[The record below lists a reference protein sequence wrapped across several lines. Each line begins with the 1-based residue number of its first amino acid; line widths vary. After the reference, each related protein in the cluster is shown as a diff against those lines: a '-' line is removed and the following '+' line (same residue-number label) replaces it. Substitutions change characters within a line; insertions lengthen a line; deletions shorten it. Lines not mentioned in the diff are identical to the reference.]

1 MHRHSLIYLVKQ
13 LRLIITVFIGMLLHV
28 IQAKAQDMPALSPF
42 PAEFR
47 YEKENG
53 SYILDSASVIHTSPE
68 SEKAAEL
75 FAAYLLQHHGIRVQ
89 VQQVIPGTRNSPLTE
104 KSILLAYSAALQ
116 KKSGYQ
122 LSVTGSG
129 ITIMG
134 DSSGIFYGLQTL
146 QQLIPSN
153 QPQSRQFNIQGCE
166 VKDYPRF
173 SYRGMHL
180 DVGRHMFSTDYV
192 KKYIDFLAWHKFNYF
207 HWHLTEDQGWRIE
220 IDKYPNLTV
229 TGSRRK
235 QTLAGR
241 YGSDKYDGKPY
252 GGYYTKQEI
261 RDIVRYAAD
270 RHITVIPEVDM
281 PGHSLAALASYP
293 YLGCSKGPYDVMQT
307 WGVSPEV
314 LCAGNDSTYQF
325 VTDVLTE
332 LMELFPS
339 PYIHIGGDEC
349 PKERWKKCPDC
360 QARIKKEGLANEHE
374 LQSYFI
380 RRVERF
386 VNSKGRTI
394 IGWDEILEGGLAPNA
409 VVMSWRGEQGGIQ
422 AAKMHHDVIM
432 TPETPL
438 YLNHAQSLYEDSIT
452 QGGFNPI
459 EKVYA
464 YDPVPKAL
472 TQEQSKYILG
482 AQGNLWSEYIS
493 NEAKLE
499 YMLFP
504 RISALAEALWSPK
517 EKKDWE
523 GFSKR
528 LPGIIKRY
536 ALWKVKFST
545 AYYDLQPAIKSLPGV
560 AVFWELTTNKE
571 NARIWWTADSAS
583 GQKRLYQ
590 KKIPIK
596 TSGTY
601 GAYID
606 HPDLPQKWIWQT
618 FSLNKATAKKVI
630 LKQEPNKSYSLGGAN
645 SLVDGIQ
652 NTLGM
657 LKSAQFL
664 GFNGRD
670 FEATIDLEK
679 MTHCSEINLHAFE
692 QTGSWIYRPKEV
704 RFSFSK
710 DGKNFIAS
718 KEIISITGSKN
729 LLYRLRESVYCRYIR
744 IEAINPGIIADG
756 LPGAGHNAWI
766 FFDEITVF

>member
-1 MHRHSLIYLVKQ
+1 MHRPGFKQ
-13 LRLIITVFIGMLLHV
+13 LLKDLKQIIIVFILFILGSFR
-28 IQAKAQDMPALSPF
+28 ANAQEIPALSPM
-42 PAEFR
+42 PVEFR
-47 YEKENG
+47 FESG
-53 SYILDSASVIHTSPE
+53 AYILDSASVIHCSPE
-68 SEKAAEL
+68 SEIAAEL
-75 FAAYLLQHHGIRVQ
+75 FAAYVLQHHGIRVQ
-89 VQQVIPGTRNSPLTE
+89 VQTVISGNRNNPLTE
-104 KSILLAYSAALQ
+104 KSILLAYTPMLQ
-116 KKSGYQ
+116 KKSAYQ
-122 LSVTGSG
+122 LSVTGNG

-146 QQLIPSN
+146 QQLIPAD
-153 QPQSRQFNIQGCE
+153 IQYTKPISIRGCE

-180 DVGRHMFSTDYV
+180 DVGRHMFSIDYI

-220 IDKYPNLTV
+220 IEKYPNLTV

-241 YGSDKYDGKPY
+241 YGSDRYDGKPY

-270 RHITVIPEVDM
+270 RHITVIPEIDM

-293 YLGCSKGPYDVMQT
+293 YLGCSKGPYEVMQT

-325 VTDVLTE
+325 VTDVLKE

-380 RRVERF
+380 RRVERY

-422 AAKMHHDVIM
+422 AAKMNHHVIM
-432 TPETPL
+432 TPESPL

-464 YDPVPKAL
+464 YDPVPNVL
-472 TQEQSKYILG
+472 TEDQSTYILG
-482 AQGNLWSEYIS
+482 AQGNLWTEYIS

-504 RISALAEALWSPK
+504 RISALAEALWTPK
-517 EKKDWE
+517 EKKDWD
-523 GFSKR
+523 GFTKR
-528 LPGIIKRY
+528 LPAILKRY
-536 ALWKVKFST
+536 ALWKVRFST
-545 AYYDLQPAIKSLPGV
+545 AYYNLQPTIKTLPGE
-560 AVFWELTTNKE
+560 AVFWELTTNLE
-571 NARIWWTADSAS
+571 NARIWWTPDSAS
-583 GQKRLYQ
+583 SQKLPY
-590 KKIPIK
+590 KNMIPVK
-596 TSGTY
+596 TPGTY
-601 GAYID
+601 GAYLE
-606 HPDLPQKWIWQT
+606 HPDLPGKWIWQT
-618 FSLNKATAKKVI
+618 FALNKATAKKVT
-630 LKQEPNKSYSLGGAN
+630 LKQEPNKSYSLGGA
-645 SLVDGIQ
+645 STLVDGIQ

-664 GFNGRD
+664 GFNGRNFD
-670 FEATIDLEK
+670 ATIDLGA

-692 QTGSWIYRPKEV
+692 QNGSWIYRPKEV

-710 DGKNFIAS
+710 DGKTFTPS
-718 KEIISITGSKN
+718 KEIILVSGNKN
-729 LLYRLRESVYCRYIR
+729 LLYRLRESVYCRFIR

-766 FFDEITVF
+766 FFDEISVY